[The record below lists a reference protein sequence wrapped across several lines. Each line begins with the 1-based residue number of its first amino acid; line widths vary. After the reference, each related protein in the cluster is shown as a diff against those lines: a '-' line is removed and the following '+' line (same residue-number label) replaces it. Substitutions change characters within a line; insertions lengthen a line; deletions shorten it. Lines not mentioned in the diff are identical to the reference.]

1 MYETGEFGSWRD
13 DPKQRALCFVLI
25 AADVAIW
32 LAASAM
38 VASRGF

>member
-1 MYETGEFGSWRD
+1 MFETGEPGAWRY

-25 AADVAIW
+25 AADVAVW
-32 LAASAM
+32 LTASAM